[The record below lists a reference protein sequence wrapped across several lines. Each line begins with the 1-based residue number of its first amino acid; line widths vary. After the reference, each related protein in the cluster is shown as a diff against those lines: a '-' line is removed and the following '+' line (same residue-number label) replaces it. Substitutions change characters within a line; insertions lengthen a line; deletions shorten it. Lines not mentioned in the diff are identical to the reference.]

1 MESFLMGRKKKPKTE
16 KHVAFREPWLKFSEI
31 PLTADVFHVLYMAD
45 PSALLDLKYSED
57 ALTVALSRTCPCFL
71 YLAVSLSIH
80 APAR

>member
-1 MESFLMGRKKKPKTE
+1 MGRKKKTKTE

-45 PSALLDLKYSED
+45 PSALLDLKHSED